1 MHKATPK
8 VRLHTSAG
16 DIVLELYPQKAP
28 LTVENFL
35 QYVKDGYYD
44 GKIFHRVI
52 RGFMIQGGGM
62 DANMREGKPRR
73 PIRNEADNGLE
84 NTTGTIAMA
93 RTQVID
99 SATAQFFIN
108 VADNQFLNH
117 RNPSP
122 EGFGY
127 AVFGS
132 VEEGMDVV
140 RKIETVPTTAR
151 GFHQDVPLEPVTI
164 LHAGVEETSS

>member
-1 MHKATPK
+1 MHK

-35 QYVKDGYYD
+35 QYVKNGYYD

-62 DANMREGKPRR
+62 DETMREGKPRR

-84 NTTGTIAMA
+84 NTTGTVAMA
-93 RTQVID
+93 RTHVID

-117 RNPSP
+117 REPSP

-132 VEEGMDVV
+132 VVEGMDVV
-140 RKIETVPTTAR
+140 RKIETVPTTTR
-151 GFHQDVPLEPVTI
+151 GSHQDVPREPVTI
-164 LHAGVEETSS
+164 LHAGVEGSTS